1 MRRTS
6 LVLLALAGLGAA
18 WAGTFVIGGTAK
30 LTDGLR
36 SEMPKVGQG
45 AGRDAS
51 SVASGWGRQGL
62 TGSAT
67 RLGSAPRLSGAAGG
81 VVWGGRH
88 GRSFTV
94 LFDAPRPLDAL
105 ESVPCPPGE
114 WVELSLL
121 LEGELAVAGGRTE
134 ALTLERLTVVL
145 DEPVVGGP
153 DQDLWLDLPEASTLP
168 VGERALQVWLEDGI
182 LAQSAPVE

>member
-6 LVLLALAGLGAA
+6 LLLLALAGLCAA
-18 WAGTFVIGGTAK
+18 WAGGFIIGGPAK

-36 SEMPKVGQG
+36 SGMPKVGQG
-45 AGRDAS
+45 AVHGSGVAS
-51 SVASGWGRQGL
+51 SGWGRQGL
-62 TGSAT
+62 TGPVT
-67 RLGSAPRLSGAAGG
+67 RLGGAPRLSGTAGG

-88 GRSFTV
+88 GRSVTV

-121 LEGELAVAGGRTE
+121 LEGELVVTGGRTE
-134 ALTLERLTVVL
+134 ALALERLTVVL
-145 DEPVVGGP
+145 YEPVVGGP
-153 DQDLWLDLPEASTLP
+153 DQDLWLDLPEVSALP
-168 VGERALQVWLEDGI
+168 AGERALQVWLEDGI
-182 LAQSAPVE
+182 LVLSEPVE